1 MDIAEQNKILHDNH
15 CFQLEPQNQ
24 FCIMRSMS
32 SLGVS
37 LRKTV
42 ALMLPVSIFW
52 LSIACI
58 SICTKE
64 SIEHRTMGHQF
75 SELNQ
80 NSDCNGCPLG
90 SVPKATVPI
99 RSEFQVDLQL
109 HLSAP
114 SSIIITYSPA
124 EHYKSANNHDA
135 FPVSPPPLTRLPML
149 RI

>member
-1 MDIAEQNKILHDNH
+1 MSQKRNQILHYNR

-24 FCIMRSMS
+24 FGIMHSMS
-32 SLGVS
+32 SLGVA
-37 LRKTV
+37 LRKTI
-42 ALMLPVSIFW
+42 ALMLPVSILW

-64 SIEHRTMGHQF
+64 SIEHRAMVNQV
-75 SELNQ
+75 SELNEK
-80 NSDCNGCPLG
+80 SDCNGCPLG

-109 HLSAP
+109 HLSASP
-114 SSIIITYSPA
+114 SSTIVYSPA
-124 EHYKSANNHDA
+124 EDFKSANNHEEA
-135 FPVSPPPLTRLPML
+135 PVSPPPLARLPML

>member
-1 MDIAEQNKILHDNH
+1 
-15 CFQLEPQNQ
+15 
-24 FCIMRSMS
+24 MS
-32 SLGVS
+32 SIAVA

-42 ALMLPVSIFW
+42 AFVLPMSILW

-64 SIEHRTMGHQF
+64 SIEHRAMVNQF

-80 NSDCNGCPLG
+80 KSDCNGCPLG

-109 HLSAP
+109 HLSASP
-114 SSIIITYSPA
+114 SIIIAYSPV
-124 EHYKSANNHDA
+124 EDYKSANNHDEY
-135 FPVSPPPLTRLPML
+135 PVSPPPLTHQPML